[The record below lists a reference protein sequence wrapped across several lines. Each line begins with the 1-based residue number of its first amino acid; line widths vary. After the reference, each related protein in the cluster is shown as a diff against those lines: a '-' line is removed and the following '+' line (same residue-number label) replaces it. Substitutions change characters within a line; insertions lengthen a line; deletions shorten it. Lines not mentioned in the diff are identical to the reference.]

1 MKYLINCL
9 IALLLTTSFPTT
21 ASPKKPF
28 RLRDFAGEWVM
39 MSSSVGGVGSNQG
52 PGISSTVLRHVTFDD
67 AGDGTDDNGT
77 YTFYRADG
85 SIIHHD
91 DNKSDPV
98 KLTLEDPI
106 NGAGKLTYIDSNT
119 YKSTQVYDYIAIR
132 SKNGAVNKLYLQ
144 LVDSNGAKVVVSGV
158 AERQQEK

>member
-1 MKYLINCL
+1 MKYLITCL
-9 IALLLTTSFPTT
+9 ISLLLTTSFPTT

-39 MSSSVGGVGSNQG
+39 MSSSVGGVGINQG
-52 PGISSTVLRHVTFDD
+52 PGISSTVLRHVTFDA
-67 AGDGTDDNGT
+67 AGEGTDDNGT

-85 SIIHHD
+85 SIIRHD

>member
-1 MKYLINCL
+1 MKYLNTYL
-9 IALLLTTSFPTT
+9 IVLLISTSFSAT
-21 ASPKKPF
+21 AGPKKPF

-39 MSSSVGGVGSNQG
+39 MSSSVGGVGTNQG
-52 PGISSTVLRHVTFDD
+52 PGISSTVLRHVTFDA
-67 AGDGTDDNGT
+67 AGDGTDDNGS

-106 NGAGKLTYIDSNT
+106 NGAGKLSYLDSNT
-119 YKSTQVYDYIAIR
+119 YKSTQIYDYIAIR
-132 SKNGAVNKLYLQ
+132 SKNGVVNKLYLQ

>member
-1 MKYLINCL
+1 MKYLITCL
-9 IALLLTTSFPTT
+9 ISLLLTTSFPTT

-39 MSSSVGGVGSNQG
+39 MSSSVGGVGINQG
-52 PGISSTVLRHVTFDD
+52 PGISSTVLRHITFDA

-77 YTFYRADG
+77 YTFYTEDG
-85 SIIHHD
+85 RIIRHD
-91 DNKSDPV
+91 DNKGSPV

-106 NGAGKLTYIDSNT
+106 NGAGKLTFDSNT
-119 YKSTQVYDYIAIR
+119 FKSIQVYDYIAIR
-132 SKNGAVNKLYLQ
+132 SKNGVVNKIYLQ